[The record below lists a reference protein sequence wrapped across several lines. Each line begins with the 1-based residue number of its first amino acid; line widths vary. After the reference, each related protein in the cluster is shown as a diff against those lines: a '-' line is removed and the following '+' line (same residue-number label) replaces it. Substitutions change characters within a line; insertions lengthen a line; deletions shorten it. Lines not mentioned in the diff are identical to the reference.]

1 MMGREERDRAI
12 ADAFEVGASR
22 TELARRYGL
31 TPRRISQIAASF
43 GLHRYSEDQ
52 VAARL
57 RNRGGRPR
65 GSRLAAVLGDDFAH
79 YCKLRRYMGAEYAR
93 NAMFGGEA

>member
-1 MMGREERDRAI
+1 MSRDQRDRAI
-12 ADAFEVGASR
+12 AAAFEAGASR

-43 GLHRYSEDQ
+43 GLHRYADDQ

-65 GSRLAAVLGDDFAH
+65 DQRLAALGEDYAH
-79 YCKLRRYMGAEYAR
+79 YRKLRRIIGAQSAR
-93 NAMFGGEA
+93 EALGVA